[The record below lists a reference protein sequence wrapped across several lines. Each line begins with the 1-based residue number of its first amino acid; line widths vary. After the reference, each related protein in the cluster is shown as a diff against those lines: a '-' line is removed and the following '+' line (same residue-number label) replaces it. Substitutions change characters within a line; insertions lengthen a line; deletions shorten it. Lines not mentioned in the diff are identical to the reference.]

1 MKRVDSDHPP
11 TPLQSL
17 LQGALAALLVLSA
30 CTARTEGEAARQ
42 RSSDSTSGATDPRA
56 LELRGR
62 LDFNS
67 PPSIRDL
74 ATGAV
79 EPPEPGELGDEL
91 KIATHRWFYGAGVG
105 RTLANVGTI
114 VVFPPYAFYLLGNAA
129 LEMGGYKP
137 LHITNA
143 LPEEPRKEVLGI
155 YNRVV
160 SAPGRLNALV
170 AGEEFQ

>member
-1 MKRVDSDHPP
+1 VKRVDSDH
-11 TPLQSL
+11 TPNPFQYLFQ
-17 LQGALAALLVLSA
+17 AAVTALLLLSA
-30 CTARTEGEAARQ
+30 CTARSEGEATRHL
-42 RSSDSTSGATDPRA
+42 SIEGSGSDERA
-56 LELRGR
+56 VELRGR
-62 LDFNS
+62 LDFHS

-74 ATGAV
+74 ATGKV

-91 KIATHRWFYGAGVG
+91 KTATHRWFYGKGVG
-105 RTLANVGTI
+105 STLANVGTI

-129 LEMGGYKP
+129 LEMGGYQP

-160 SAPGRLNALV
+160 SAPGRFNALV